1 MSTRRRLSPDERRQV
16 LLEAGAQLFAE
27 RAYDAV
33 LMEDVAAAAGVSR
46 ALLYRHFPSKREL
59 FARVYEQAAEQL
71 LIATPLDNERPL
83 AEQLTAG
90 LNTHFD
96 YFEANANSVLAANRV
111 LAGDPTIQSIIA
123 GELGELRRRLLDAL
137 DLEGTVRTQVSSI
150 LMSWLT
156 FVRVL
161 TVEWLENQH
170 YSRTELVDIS
180 IGSLL
185 GALHPILGPASL
197 RVIRVARCNPIDT

>member
-1 MSTRRRLSPDERRQV
+1 MSTRRRLSPDERRRV
-16 LLEAGAQLFAE
+16 LLEAGARLFAE

-46 ALLYRHFPSKREL
+46 ALLYRHFPSKRDL
-59 FARVYEQAAEQL
+59 FAGVYEQAAEQL
-71 LIATPLDNERPL
+71 LIATPLDNGKPL

-90 LNTHFD
+90 LDTHFD

-111 LAGDPTIQSIIA
+111 LAGDPTIQAIIA

-137 DLEGTVRTQVSSI
+137 GLEGTLRTQVSSI
-150 LMSWLT
+150 LLSWLT

-161 TVEWLENQH
+161 TVEWLENHH
-170 YSRTELVDIS
+170 YSRAELLDIT

-185 GALHPILGPASL
+185 GALHPVLGPDFPPSAT
-197 RVIRVARCNPIDT
+197 PQ

>member
-16 LLEAGAQLFAE
+16 LLEAGARLFAE

-46 ALLYRHFPSKREL
+46 ALLYRHFPSKRDL
-59 FARVYEQAAEQL
+59 FAGVYEQAAEQL
-71 LIATPLDNERPL
+71 LLATPLDNGKPL
-83 AEQLTAG
+83 TEQLTAG
-90 LNTHFD
+90 LDTHFD

-111 LAGDPTIQSIIA
+111 LAGDPTIQAIIT

-137 DLEGTVRTQVSSI
+137 GLEGTLRTQVSSI

-161 TVEWLENQH
+161 TVEWLENHH
-170 YSRTELVDIS
+170 YSRTQLLDIS

-185 GALHPILGPASL
+185 GALQPILGPDFPPGAT
-197 RVIRVARCNPIDT
+197 PQ

>member
-1 MSTRRRLSPDERRQV
+1 MSTRRRLSTDERRQV
-16 LLEAGAQLFAE
+16 LLEAGARLFAE

-46 ALLYRHFPSKREL
+46 ALLYRHFPSKRDL
-59 FARVYEQAAEQL
+59 FAGVYEQAADQL
-71 LIATPLDNERPL
+71 LIATPLDNGRPL
-83 AEQLTAG
+83 AEQLAAG

-111 LAGDPTIQSIIA
+111 LAGDPTIQAIIA
-123 GELGELRRRLLDAL
+123 GELGELRRRLLDVL
-137 DLEGTVRTQVSSI
+137 GVEGTLRVQVSSV

-170 YSRTELVDIS
+170 YSRAELLEIS
-180 IGSLL
+180 VGALL
-185 GALHPILGPASL
+185 GALQPILGPNLQSVDAEG
-197 RVIRVARCNPIDT
+197 